1 MRRRRWSE
9 GRWAEIRGQLGPF
22 LRQSGWKDGG
32 VVWVRLGYPL
42 PYPQLG
48 TCSPH
53 VHSSLRPL
61 KAPYPPY
68 PPYPSYP
75 QVPLAGLEGVNLTQG
90 LPAGHPMRQWRACP
104 PTAHHHL
111 PPDLTLPPTCPAA
124 AQQPHSPNPL
134 AGTTGHP
141 SLAPSTPSARPS
153 AGPRA
158 PSASQSPRSS
168 SEARRDSLGVRS
180 VSSPDTPHGHPSRTR
195 LTDSLRPLAAGS
207 RALGAVA
214 CGGKVAAGA
223 LRPGQQARAALLL
236 PLIIT
241 PFPSPISPRRPP
253 SRRSSF
259 YPTERANRRCWSC
272 LRASLPPSRRAALP
286 HTTPPH
292 HTPRRA
298 SRPARS
304 ARRRAPYLPSFS

>member
-1 MRRRRWSE
+1 ME
-9 GRWAEIRGQLGPF
+9 GRGR
-22 LRQSGWKDGG
+22 
-32 VVWVRLGYPL
+32 RLG
-42 PYPQLG
+42 
-48 TCSPH
+48 
-53 VHSSLRPL
+53 
-61 KAPYPPY
+61 AP
-68 PPYPSYP
+68 
-75 QVPLAGLEGVNLTQG
+75 G
-90 LPAGHPMRQWRACP
+90 LPAAL
-104 PTAHHHL
+104 PTARNMQ
-111 PPDLTLPPTCPAA
+111 PTR
-124 AQQPHSPNPL
+124 SL
-134 AGTTGHP
+134 L
-141 SLAPSTPSARPS
+141 LAPSQGALPTLPALPILPAGAAGGARGGESHP
-153 AGPRA
+153 GPTRGPPDA
-158 PSASQSPRSS
+158 AVARLPPHRPPPPPPRSDTATHLPS
-168 SEARRDSLGVRS
+168 RRPATTLTQPARRYDGPSLLGAIDALRPPQRGPPRPLRLP
-180 VSSPDTPHGHPSRTR
+180 VSEILLGGAPRFPGRPLCVLPGHPSRTR